1 MPIMVK
7 RQRWRARSR
16 ITLGGKREK
25 SGALDTSAMTVRPI
39 YSGENKYLIHCR
51 F

>member
-16 ITLGGKREK
+16 ITLGGKREG
-25 SGALDTSAMTVRPI
+25 SGALDTHLCNDSQA
-39 YSGENKYLIHCR
+39 YIHVQVD
-51 F
+51 